1 MQRVLR
7 LALVAWLFYGAA
19 FSQESSAAKDV
30 PTVTFTCDF
39 PGSNPDHYF
48 ITIANDGSAS
58 YDSTGKL
65 TEQSEND
72 DSFRVDFKVADATRS
87 RIFELAQKAD
97 YFTGRVD
104 SGKKLASMGVKT
116 LTYQDAQRSTK
127 ATYNYS
133 SRPAVRD
140 LTQLFQGMAL
150 TLEFGRRLDYEYRYQ
165 KLALD
170 EELKEMEDEAD
181 RGRLEELAAVTPIL
195 KKIEMDTSLVNIAR
209 ARAQRLVAAAQSS
222 SDVPRDQK

>member
-1 MQRVLR
+1 MRRLLRV
-7 LALVAWLFYGAA
+7 ALVGWWFYGAA
-19 FSQESSAAKDV
+19 FSQESVAAKDV

-48 ITIANDGSAS
+48 ITIADDGSAS

-65 TEQSEND
+65 TEQSEYD
-72 DSFRVDFKVADATRS
+72 DSFRIDFKVTDATRS
-87 RIFELAQKAD
+87 RIFELARKAD

-104 SGKKLASMGVKT
+104 SGKKLASMGMKT
-116 LTYQDAQRSTK
+116 LTYQGPQRSTK

-133 SRPAVRD
+133 SRPAIRD

-150 TLEFGRRLDYEYRYQ
+150 TLEFGRRLGYAYRYQ

-170 EELKEMEDEAD
+170 EELKEMEGEAD
-181 RGRLEELAAVTPIL
+181 RGRLEELAAVAPIL

-209 ARAQRLVAAAQSS
+209 SRAQRLLAAQPPSAVS
-222 SDVPRDQK
+222 RDQR